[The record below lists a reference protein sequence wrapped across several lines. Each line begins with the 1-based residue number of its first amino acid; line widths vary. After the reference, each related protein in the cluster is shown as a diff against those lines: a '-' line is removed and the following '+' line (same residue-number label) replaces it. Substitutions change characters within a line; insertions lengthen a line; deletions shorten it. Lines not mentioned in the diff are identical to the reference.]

1 MVKSFTVKEGDTQHD
16 YDTVPLKH
24 AENGLVFFPYLN
36 WICSMDHKTCSHR
49 KEIDDAS
56 LKLFLNLSS
65 WFQSE
70 WRWF

>member
-36 WICSMDHKTCSHR
+36 
-49 KEIDDAS
+49 
-56 LKLFLNLSS
+56 
-65 WFQSE
+65 
-70 WRWF
+70 